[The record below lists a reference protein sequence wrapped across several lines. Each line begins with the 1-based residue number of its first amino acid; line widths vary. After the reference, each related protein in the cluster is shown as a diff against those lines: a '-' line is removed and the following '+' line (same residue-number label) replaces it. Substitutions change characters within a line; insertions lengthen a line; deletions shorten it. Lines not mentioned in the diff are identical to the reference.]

1 MQIGSITDSPYEVNH
16 HNQQV
21 PTCDKTAE
29 GQQKR
34 VSGTPDKETP
44 PRTKTSFKAFLEVL
58 KEMSPQEGQAIR
70 FGELPVL
77 RQQLLMGIHS
87 NQKRGADEVGD
98 DSVYTQD
105 EVIAV
110 AVTLARFHD
119 AWLETFWTT
128 PPTASDVK
136 RKINC
141 VPYVAKI
148 WLILHEIGKE
158 HLLDYFCEGEKTD
171 QSLPLDVLTLET
183 ILPPDLIEDAS
194 IFARVQFSVV
204 PRLRRLV
211 GSEVRGKRD
220 LAPSDEQYIKR
231 DSNENLA
238 EERIPGE
245 KIGMADYRS
254 SGKVGATESIS
265 KAISPTTRIEYFKR
279 PLTSAERL
287 AGIEDVPS
295 NHEVS
300 NSPVNYETQD
310 EKNDS
315 DLQLLWSKVMD
326 KGNYINPSTYK
337 KVEVLLLCWAESWD
351 DLGTKQEV
359 EALKA
364 TFETAFN
371 YHATIEYLHMSSE
384 QGLQVRL
391 NAKVA
396 AFVSAHDGPKTLFIV
411 YYAGNGRPG
420 QEYGHLELFGFVKKR
435 KRHR

>member
-1 MQIGSITDSPYEVNH
+1 MQMVKITNSPYEVNH
-16 HNQQV
+16 HNRQV
-21 PTCDKTAE
+21 PTSDKTAE
-29 GQQKR
+29 VQQKR
-34 VSGTPDKETP
+34 VSGTPNQEP
-44 PRTKTSFKAFLEVL
+44 PPTMKTSFKAFLDML
-58 KEMSPQEGQAIR
+58 KEMSPQEGQAVR
-70 FGELPVL
+70 FGELPIL
-77 RQQLLMGIHS
+77 HQQLLMEIRL
-87 NQKRGADEVGD
+87 NRKRGADEVGD
-98 DSVYTQD
+98 DSVYTED
-105 EVIAV
+105 DVTAV

-119 AWLETFWTT
+119 AWLEAFWTT

-136 RKINC
+136 PKINF

-148 WLILHEIGKE
+148 WLILHVMGKE
-158 HLLDYFCEGEKTD
+158 LLLDYFCESEKTD
-171 QSLPLDVLTLET
+171 HSLPLDVLTLET
-183 ILPPDLIEDAS
+183 ILPPELIELAS
-194 IFARVQFSVV
+194 IFADVQFIVV
-204 PRLRRLV
+204 PRLRRLT
-211 GSEVRGKRD
+211 GSEVRGNRD
-220 LAPSDEQYIKR
+220 LAPSNEQHSKR
-231 DSNENLA
+231 TSNENLA
-238 EERIPGE
+238 EGLISRKE
-245 KIGMADYRS
+245 IGIADHRS
-254 SGKVGATESIS
+254 SDQVGTTKSIS
-265 KAISPTTRIEYFKR
+265 GTVFPTRRDERFKK

-287 AGIEDVPS
+287 AETEDVPT

-300 NSPVNYETQD
+300 NLPVNYETQD

-326 KGNYINPSTYK
+326 EGNYMNSSTYK

-396 AFVSAHDGPKTLFIV
+396 AFVSAHDGPDTLFIV

-435 KRHR
+435 KRHC